1 MRNRSRHGRSR
12 PTAWLALCGAAISLV
27 PSWALAAPPDSP
39 MTGQLIRLVIGL
51 AVVVVLVLVLAK
63 FMARMGGGVI
73 GARESFRV
81 VSSLPVG
88 QRERVVVLQIG
99 EQQFVLGVAP
109 GHVNLL
115 HRLEEP
121 LPRERSA
128 GIATQI
134 PAYSWL
140 SRALGGR
147 NQ

>member
-1 MRNRSRHGRSR
+1 MSRSLRE
-12 PTAWLALCGAAISLV
+12 L
-27 PSWALAAPPDSP
+27 
-39 MTGQLIRLVIGL
+39 
-51 AVVVVLVLVLAK
+51 LVLAK